1 MDGACSSVGLEVL
14 EAVPLGSG
22 MQHGTLFACRP
33 LWLRMEWN
41 VINVEELLVFAE
53 KQQAMRGLR
62 VEVPEV
68 RPIYAYAPG
77 GAMHQEEHQVEQRR

>member
-1 MDGACSSVGLEVL
+1 
-14 EAVPLGSG
+14 
-22 MQHGTLFACRP
+22 
-33 LWLRMEWN
+33 
-41 VINVEELLVFAE
+41 VFAE